1 MIKSILRSVKNIP
14 AFPDA
19 VQKVVALL
27 KNDDYSVTDVAKVI
41 RYDQGIT
48 ANILKMSNSA
58 YFGSSSKIRS
68 IPDAVICLGQKNL
81 LRVLETACTATFFKK
96 AGGGYVSDASELWEH
111 SVAVALMSQILSRH
125 IQKQDDAALYTAALL
140 HDIGKVILGQYVRES
155 YVRIR
160 GLVVESGYSFLEAE
174 EEVVGINHADLG
186 GRIAEQWRFPG
197 DIRDA
202 IAHHHRPD
210 SLGDTSATIPWLVYL
225 ADQACLMMGIDGG
238 MDGLAHRGL
247 SETLRKFDFHQKD
260 LERSWV
266 LLLEELKQAKE
277 LLRIL

>member
-1 MIKSILRSVKNIP
+1 MIERILRSVTNNP

-19 VQKVVALL
+19 VQKVMALL
-27 KNDDYSVTDVAKVI
+27 KNEDYSVTDVAKVI
-41 RYDQGIT
+41 RYDQGMA

-58 YFGSSSKIRS
+58 YFGASSKIRS

-186 GRIAEQWRFPG
+186 GRIAEQWRFPA

-210 SLGDTSATIPWLVYL
+210 SLGDASTAIPWLVYL
-225 ADQACLMMGIDGG
+225 ADQSCLMMGIDGG

-247 SETLRKFDFHQKD
+247 SETLQKFDFHQKD

-277 LLRIL
+277 LVRIV

>member
-1 MIKSILRSVKNIP
+1 MIERILRSVTNIP

-27 KNDDYSVTDVAKVI
+27 KNEDYSVTDVAKVI
-41 RYDQGIT
+41 RYDQGMA

-58 YFGSSSKIRS
+58 YFGASSKIRS

-160 GLVVESGYSFLEAE
+160 RLVVESGYSFLEAE

-186 GRIAEQWRFPG
+186 GRIAEQWRFPA

-202 IAHHHRPD
+202 IAYHHRPD
-210 SLGDTSATIPWLVYL
+210 SLGDASAAIPWLVYL
-225 ADQACLMMGIDGG
+225 ADQSCLMMGIDGG

-247 SETLRKFDFHQKD
+247 SETLQKFDFHQKD

-277 LLRIL
+277 LVRIV

>member
-1 MIKSILRSVKNIP
+1 MIDRILRSVENLP
-14 AFPDA
+14 AFPEA
-19 VQKVVALL
+19 VQKVVTLL
-27 KNDDYSVTDVAKVI
+27 KNEEYSVADVAGVI

-58 YFGSSSKIRS
+58 YFGASSKVRS
-68 IPDAVICLGQKNL
+68 IQDAVICLGQKNL
-81 LRVLETACTATFFKK
+81 LRVLETACSATFFRK

-125 IQKQDDAALYTAALL
+125 IQKRDDAVLYTAALL
-140 HDIGKVILGQYVRES
+140 HDVGKVILGQYVRES
-155 YVRIR
+155 SARIR
-160 GLVVESGYSFLEAE
+160 NLVAASGYSFLEAE
-174 EEVVGINHADLG
+174 EQVVGINHADLG
-186 GRIAEQWRFPG
+186 GRIAERWRFPG

-210 SLGDTSATIPWLVYL
+210 SLGDASATIPWLVYL
-225 ADQACLMMGIDGG
+225 ADQACLMMGIGGG

-247 SETLRKFDFHQKD
+247 SETLQKFDFREKD

-266 LLLEELKQAKE
+266 LLLEELKRAKE
-277 LLRIL
+277 LVRIL